1 MLSVL
6 TPFVD
11 LSSKVAAGGDFEEQT
26 PDSVTQAPV
35 TPHGPR
41 VLNRKVVMPGRK
53 LIDAWLISNLAL
65 PLE

>member
-1 MLSVL
+1 MSSVL

-11 LSSKVAAGGDFEEQT
+11 LSSKVAAGGDFVDRT
-26 PDSVTQAPV
+26 PDFVRQAPV

-41 VLNRKVVMPGRK
+41 VFNRKVVMPERK
-53 LIDAWLISNLAL
+53 LIDAWLSSNLAL